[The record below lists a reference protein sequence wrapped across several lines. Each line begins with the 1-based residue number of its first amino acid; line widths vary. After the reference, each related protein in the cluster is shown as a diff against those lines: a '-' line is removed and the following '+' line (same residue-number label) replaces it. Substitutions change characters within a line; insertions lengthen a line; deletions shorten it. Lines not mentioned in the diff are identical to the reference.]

1 MTDADDDREDAE
13 ADRTAR
19 SAQPDDDAPNRRR
32 AALATLPFLALGLG
46 VAALAVV
53 VAPQPLWAF
62 LLLPP
67 VLFMSVLTYLT
78 FRSGFLADR

>member
-1 MTDADDDREDAE
+1 MSDGGDVARSSQPE
-13 ADRTAR
+13 ADA
-19 SAQPDDDAPNRRR
+19 ANRRR
-32 AALATLPFLALGLG
+32 AVLATLPFLALGLA

-67 VLFMSVLTYLT
+67 ILFMCVLTYLT
-78 FRSGFLADR
+78 FRSDFLEGR